1 MGAGPGESG
10 GGRGCSGGWGVIR
23 HQDLDNLA
31 IIIFAPR
38 GSGVIRHQDLDNLAI
53 IIFAPGGSQLASVSL

>member
-1 MGAGPGESG
+1 M
-10 GGRGCSGGWGVIR
+10 IR

-31 IIIFAPR
+31 IIIFAPG

-53 IIFAPGGSQLASVSL
+53 IIFAPGVAG